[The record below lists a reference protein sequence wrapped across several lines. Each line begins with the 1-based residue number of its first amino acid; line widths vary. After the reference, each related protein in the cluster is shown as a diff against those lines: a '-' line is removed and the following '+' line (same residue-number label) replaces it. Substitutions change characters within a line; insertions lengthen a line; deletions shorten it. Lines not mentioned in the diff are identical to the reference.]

1 MENLGH
7 LALLLAAAFTAGAL
21 NAVAG
26 GGSFLTLPA
35 LVFTGVPPVVANAT
49 GTVALL
55 PGYMA
60 GAWGFKDDMAPPPGL
75 SMKQVVMLS
84 LIGGSAGAAL
94 LLFTPDATFRK
105 VVPWLLLAAT
115 AMFAFGPQLRAWASG
130 KNAEHAA
137 PSVAK
142 AAIGMLVVAIY
153 GGYFNGGLGILLL
166 ALFGL
171 LGQTQLNAM
180 NGMKNLVSALLTAI
194 AVVIYAVGGIVQ
206 WQQAI
211 IMMVAATLG
220 GYLGARVARKIPA
233 HILRWGIVATGL
245 VMAGLFFV
253 RD

>member
-35 LVFTGVPPVVANAT
+35 LVFTGVPPVIANAT

-60 GAWGFKDDMAPPPGL
+60 GAWGFKDDMQSPPGL
-75 SMKQVVMLS
+75 SMKQVVALS
-84 LIGGSAGAAL
+84 LIGGSAGAAM

-115 AMFAFGPQLRAWASG
+115 AMFAFGPQLRAWAAG
-130 KNAEHAA
+130 KNSAHAT
-137 PSVAK
+137 PSMAK
-142 AAIGMLVVAIY
+142 AAAGMLIVAIY

-171 LGQTQLNAM
+171 LGQTSLNAM

-194 AVVIYAVGGIVQ
+194 AVVIYAVGGIVE
-206 WQQAI
+206 WKLALV
-211 IMMVAATLG
+211 MMAAATLG
-220 GYLGARVARKIPA
+220 GYLGARVARKIAP
-233 HILRWGIVATGL
+233 HVLRWGIVATGL
-245 VMAGLFFV
+245 VMAGLFFAKG
-253 RD
+253 

>member
-1 MENLGH
+1 MET
-7 LALLLAAAFTAGAL
+7 ALLLTAAFIAGAL

-35 LVFTGVPPVVANAT
+35 LVFTGMPPVAANAT

-55 PGYMA
+55 PGYIA
-60 GAWGFKDDMAPPPGL
+60 GAWGFREDMQSPPGL
-75 SMKQVVMLS
+75 SMRAVVLLS

-94 LLFTPDATFRK
+94 LLVTPDATFRR

-115 AMFAFGPQLRAWASG
+115 AMFAFGPRLRQWAGAS
-130 KNAEHAA
+130 NHSQAT
-137 PSVAK
+137 PWK
-142 AAIGMLVVAIY
+142 AALGMLAVAAY

-194 AVVIYAVGGIVQ
+194 AVAIYAAGGIVH
-206 WQQAI
+206 WPQALM
-211 IMMVAATLG
+211 MMVAATAG
-220 GYLGARVARKIPA
+220 GYGGARVARKLPA
-233 HILRWGIVATGL
+233 SVLRWGIVATGL
-245 VMAGLFFV
+245 VMAAVFFW
-253 RD
+253 RQ